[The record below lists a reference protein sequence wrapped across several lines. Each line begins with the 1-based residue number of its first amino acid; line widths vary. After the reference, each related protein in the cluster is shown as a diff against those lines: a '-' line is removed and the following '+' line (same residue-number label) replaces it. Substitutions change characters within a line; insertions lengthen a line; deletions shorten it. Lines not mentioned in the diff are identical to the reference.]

1 MSQIW
6 WRNLGNLSACTK
18 TKVAPLISAGKGIP
32 GNGGMLWINA
42 DLSIMQSCKW
52 MNESRED
59 ERRPSSKILATNF
72 HCQYLHFHS
81 AGKSLTLQQH
91 SSQSR
96 WRRDEDRYLLTK
108 TLPSTRNGYNNYTRD
123 IKHTEHMWPQE
134 EWKQNPELT
143 ITNKVFKN
151 AKTSQILPHDGS

>member
-18 TKVAPLISAGKGIP
+18 TKVVPSIPPFPGKGIP

-96 WRRDEDRYLLTK
+96 WRRDEERRKILINKNSAFHSKWLQQLHKRHK
-108 TLPSTRNGYNNYTRD
+108 THWTHVATRGMKTESRTNN
-123 IKHTEHMWPQE
+123 
-134 EWKQNPELT
+134 N
-143 ITNKVFKN
+143 
-151 AKTSQILPHDGS
+151 